1 MEISVKQSEQM
12 SIVMIEGSIDALTAD
27 QITTCLDEQ
36 IKNGEKHL
44 VVDLGKVDFMS
55 SVGLRIMLGALK
67 ETRKLG
73 GDLCLACA
81 QEGVARVLKMS
92 GFTNLLEIYDDIEK
106 AIAHFK
112 S

>member
-36 IKNGEKHL
+36 IKKGEKHL
-44 VVDLGKVDFMS
+44 VIDLGKVDFMS
-55 SVGLRIMLGALK
+55 SVGLRVMLGALK

>member
-44 VVDLGKVDFMS
+44 VIDLGKVDFMS
-55 SVGLRIMLGALK
+55 SVGLRVMLGALK